1 MTTGSPLRLLP
12 VDLFRDRI
20 LPYTYRTQPT
30 ALQQDLF
37 SYHRTIAHVKT
48 IYGTRYPT
56 TETTLEDES
65 DMAWLSNDICRFLN
79 NDQPTMLGYVE
90 FYRAVFQRLYMN
102 HKKEFPDVRLPPPIG
117 DVHFNDI
124 KVSIGLMLPLER
136 QQLERFL
143 SVGTI

>member
-1 MTTGSPLRLLP
+1 MTTDSPLRLLP

-20 LPYTYRTQPT
+20 LPYTYRPQPT

-48 IYGTRYPT
+48 IYGTLYPT
-56 TETTLEDES
+56 VRTTPEQES
-65 DMAWLSNDICRFLN
+65 DMAWLSNDITRFLN
-79 NDQPTMLGYVE
+79 NNQPTMLGYSQ
-90 FYRAVFQRLYMN
+90 FYRVVFQRLYMN
-102 HKKEFPDVRLPPPIG
+102 HMKNLPNVCLPPPLG
-117 DVHFNDI
+117 AVHFNDI

-143 SVGTI
+143 GAST